1 MALLLVH
8 EYCFVH
14 FLYESRIIS
23 KRTVRLGIF
32 EKLPYVFY
40 IVPTTYFFFF
50 MVREN
55 TKVLR
60 RLDAKY
66 TPIWVKITEEQ
77 ALKKK

>member
-23 KRTVRLGIF
+23 KRTVPIGIF

-50 MVREN
+50 MVSEN